1 LHVDDRINI
10 ADENGKRKQVLSN
23 KINLF
28 FSYLGNIL
36 VNINHPSDDPDFYIS
51 KHLCSIL
58 KPHQI
63 GGIRFMYDNI
73 VESLQR
79 FQTTPGLGCIL
90 AHSMGC
96 GKTLQVKIFIRILSN
111 LFLYSGYYIY

>member
-1 LHVDDRINI
+1 MVIR
-10 ADENGKRKQVLSN
+10 
-23 KINLF
+23 NLDQHSICF
-28 FSYLGNIL
+28 GYLGNIL
-36 VNINHPSDDPDFYIS
+36 ININHPSDDPDLYILT
-51 KHLCSIL
+51 HLCSIL

-96 GKTLQVKIFIRILSN
+96 GKTLQVKNHLKIL
-111 LFLYSGYYIY
+111 F